1 MDYILVKKIKTI
13 FTKFIMLKKAI
24 DAVTFTKGTIL
35 KTIKY
40 YRLALLEIQYI
51 KTNILNNIKNFRQQ
65 LNRSIK
71 IKFDKI
77 NLKFNKIK
85 YQPIVI
91 SKPRDT
97 ANIVPFMPLKWKIA
111 RKLSKHLSIFD
122 AVQYLRS

>member
-77 NLKFNKIK
+77 NLKFNKI
-85 YQPIVI
+85 
-91 SKPRDT
+91 
-97 ANIVPFMPLKWKIA
+97 
-111 RKLSKHLSIFD
+111 
-122 AVQYLRS
+122 